1 MRNQDIPAGGSME
14 VHFNLPLRFQASL
27 LCCCLFSSNKDDS
40 ILTGFAFT
48 CANFST
54 NW

>member
-1 MRNQDIPAGGSME
+1 MRNQDTHAGGSME

-40 ILTGFAFT
+40 MILY
-48 CANFST
+48 NKNNKMISPI
-54 NW
+54 